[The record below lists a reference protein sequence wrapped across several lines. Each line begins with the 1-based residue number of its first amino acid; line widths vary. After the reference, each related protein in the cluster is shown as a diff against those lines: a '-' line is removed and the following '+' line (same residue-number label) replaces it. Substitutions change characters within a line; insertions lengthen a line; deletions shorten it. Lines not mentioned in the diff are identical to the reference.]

1 MRLVTLARGWFLVS
15 VTAVGSARADAPTEG
30 ETFTSSLRGLTLRPE
45 GGTGIYGYELT
56 GNLGGTS
63 AGARTLSSGAYLLQ
77 WTGDAEGVLGAAAYE
92 HPYRFVYG
100 LQAQGQGEAAWRLRP
115 GEAWSPVLSA
125 RVSATGS
132 VIRQSIAPVNGG
144 DRVNNGGDLL
154 GALATGQLALGGG
167 ASLLDSTRSLLV
179 EAALL
184 LEGDSAQ
191 SDLPGRG
198 FLGAILHARYD
209 APDQWLAIGEAW
221 FAFTPSQG
229 DSALQTS
236 TQTTRWGLSL
246 SGLRRFGSHFLGG
259 VAFRLQRDDTTVS
272 YQGGLS
278 YDTAPP
284 IEARVSLT
292 AGYSP

>member
-1 MRLVTLARGWFLVS
+1 MRLGTLARGWFLVS
-15 VTAVGSARADAPTEG
+15 VSAVGPARADTSPEG
-30 ETFTSSLRGLTLRPE
+30 VTFASSLRGLTLRPE
-45 GGTGIYGYELT
+45 VGTGIYGYELT

-63 AGARTLSSGAYLLQ
+63 AGVRTFGGGAYLLQ
-77 WTGDAEGVLGAAAYE
+77 WTGDAEGVIGVAAYT
-92 HPYRFVYG
+92 HPYQLVFGV
-100 LQAQGQGEAAWRLRP
+100 QAQGQAEGAWRLRP
-115 GEAWSPVLSA
+115 SAAWSPFLSG

-144 DRVNNGGDLL
+144 SRVNNGGDLL

-167 ASLLDSTRSLLV
+167 ASLLDSTRSLLL
-179 EAALL
+179 EADLL

-191 SDLPGRG
+191 SYLPARG
-198 FLGAILHARYD
+198 FFGAILHARYD
-209 APDQWLAIGEAW
+209 AADRWLATGEAW
-221 FAFTPSQG
+221 LAFTPSQG

-246 SGLRRFGSHFLGG
+246 TGLMRFGAHFLGG
-259 VAFRLQRDDTTVS
+259 VAFRLQRDDTQVS
-272 YQGGLS
+272 YPGGLS